1 MKNLLQTFVF
11 FPMPLIWFMFII
23 LLVGSKQT
31 IYYFFRVI
39 FLVLFILS
47 LPIFSSFFEYPLKKG
62 ADSFSEK
69 KNLSMVLVPTAG
81 VYEDSLGNWYASKD
95 TILRTMKGY
104 DISKKLGIPL
114 LISGGITIKGAP
126 AESLIAIKYLS
137 DTNAVIV
144 DVESKNT
151 FQSARNLRKIVKNN
165 KIENGTI
172 ILATSSIHNLR
183 TSLALRTNGFDV
195 GIYENIN
202 HDRSFISQLIPHT
215 NSFSRIN
222 GLIYEYLGI
231 IKYIFTGYINYKAFF
246 K

>member
-1 MKNLLQTFVF
+1 
-11 FPMPLIWFMFII
+11 MPLIWFMFVI

-62 ADSFSEK
+62 AHSFSEK

-144 DVESKNT
+144 DVESKNP
-151 FQSARNLRKIVKNN
+151 FN
-165 KIENGTI
+165 
-172 ILATSSIHNLR
+172 
-183 TSLALRTNGFDV
+183 
-195 GIYENIN
+195 
-202 HDRSFISQLIPHT
+202 QLVI
-215 NSFSRIN
+215 
-222 GLIYEYLGI
+222 
-231 IKYIFTGYINYKAFF
+231 
-246 K
+246 

>member
-1 MKNLLQTFVF
+1 
-11 FPMPLIWFMFII
+11 
-23 LLVGSKQT
+23 
-31 IYYFFRVI
+31 
-39 FLVLFILS
+39 
-47 LPIFSSFFEYPLKKG
+47 
-62 ADSFSEK
+62 
-69 KNLSMVLVPTAG
+69 
-81 VYEDSLGNWYASKD
+81 SKD

-104 DISKKLGIPL
+104 DISKKLRIPL

-165 KIENGTI
+165 KIKNGTI

-183 TSLALRTNGFDV
+183 TSLALSTNGFDV

-202 HDRSFISQLIPHT
+202 YDGSFISQLIPHR
-215 NSFSRIN
+215 NSFARIN
-222 GLIYEYLGI
+222 GSIYEYLGI
-231 IKYIFTGYINYKAFF
+231 IKYILMGYINYKAFF